1 MIFAHLRE
9 LICAHLREPICD
21 HLREYDLR
29 PTARTPSALICENMI
44 CAHLREHDLRSSAR
58 TPSAPI
64 CENPSASAAYLIHK
78 ATCRHEFNDRC
89 TKLENPFIYIHP
101 MESIKHGDI
110 LEITSDGLLIAN
122 ASDAL
127 DLLGSTYFQGY
138 DKMILHQKN
147 ITPDFFDLQNGMAGE
162 ILQKFSNYRM
172 RLAIVGD
179 FSDIPKRSLRDFI
192 FESNKGG
199 RINFVATV
207 KEALERLM

>member
-1 MIFAHLRE
+1 
-9 LICAHLREPICD
+9 
-21 HLREYDLR
+21 
-29 PTARTPSALICENMI
+29 
-44 CAHLREHDLRSSAR
+44 
-58 TPSAPI
+58 
-64 CENPSASAAYLIHK
+64 
-78 ATCRHEFNDRC
+78 
-89 TKLENPFIYIHP
+89 
-101 MESIKHGDI
+101 MESIKHQDI